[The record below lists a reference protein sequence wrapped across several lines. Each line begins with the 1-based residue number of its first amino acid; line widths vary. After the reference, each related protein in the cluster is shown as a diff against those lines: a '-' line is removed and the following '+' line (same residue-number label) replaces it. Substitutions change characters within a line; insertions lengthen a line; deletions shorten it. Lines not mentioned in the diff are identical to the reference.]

1 MTSNR
6 NLITT
11 EPRGLEV
18 SGAPFD
24 DSSVVQGL
32 PDATLTQ
39 IDVRFG
45 EYINSL
51 TVSIPIILT
60 TDWN

>member
-11 EPRGLEV
+11 ESRGPQV
-18 SGAPFD
+18 SIHFD
-24 DSSVVQGL
+24 DSSVIQGL
-32 PDATLTQ
+32 PDAALTR
-39 IDVRFG
+39 VEVWHG

-51 TVSIPIILT
+51 TVSIPVILT